1 MMFSEYE
8 TWDRERAAYEKALG
22 VVIAERDTLREQ
34 LAECGRLRDA
44 AMRHVGTVA
53 TSSMLDQ
60 DLLQL
65 RYVVDA
71 SMLRAGGMQV
81 FDHAL
86 SEARAHW
93 QRWLDKDG
101 TAVTP

>member
-1 MMFSEYE
+1 MFSGYE
-8 TWDRERAAYEKALG
+8 TWDRERAAYEKALAT
-22 VVIAERDTLREQ
+22 VIAERDTLREQ
-34 LAECGRLRDA
+34 LTECERLRDE
-44 AMRHVGTVA
+44 AMRHVGTV
-53 TSSMLDQ
+53 TTNYMPDQ
-60 DLLQL
+60 HLLQL

-101 TAVTP
+101 TSVTP